1 MLPKSQPTTISWLSF
16 LLNLRCEVPC
26 VGKGKR
32 KGKKKASLVVDNQ
45 MCISEI
51 DTTKGKSCDLPY
63 IFCTLLGTLSP
74 DFPQTEALMRGE

>member
-16 LLNLRCEVPC
+16 LLNLRCEVPY
-26 VGKGKR
+26 VR
-32 KGKKKASLVVDNQ
+32 KGKKKANLVVYNQ

-63 IFCTLLGTLSP
+63 IFCTLLSTLSP
-74 DFPQTEALMRGE
+74 DFPKTEALMRGE